1 MTGSAGEVYGARRTV
16 SSNIQKTGGRS
27 GRGVIQ
33 KFEWADRWQNPGH
46 SVRSSSAAST
56 GRILTKPKLAE
67 ADGQTS

>member
-1 MTGSAGEVYGARRTV
+1 MSPFSAMRLENVV
-16 SSNIQKTGGRS
+16 HC
-27 GRGVIQ
+27 
-33 KFEWADRWQNPGH
+33 FEWADRWQNPGH